1 MTEIQIERKNLPLGL
16 LVSLSNCPVSQT
28 HAMIGGSRATSD
40 EPKVE
45 VCFFKKIFPIEGYR
59 EVSFALVAG
68 FIGKA
73 DLDNFEHVESSG
85 TR

>member
-16 LVSLSNCPVSQT
+16 LVCLSSCPVSLSNV
-28 HAMIGGSRATSD
+28 MIGGSRATSD
-40 EPKVE
+40 ELNVE
-45 VCFFKKIFPIEGYR
+45 ICFFKIFPIEGYR
-59 EVSFALVAG
+59 EVSFVLMAW
-68 FIGKA
+68 FIGKE